1 MPSKPGRTGTAI
13 DLFCG
18 AGGFSLGARLA
29 GFDVV
34 GSVDVDRDL
43 TSSYTRN
50 FPGSNLIVADLA
62 ATAPAELNA
71 LVGAADRVDVL
82 VGGPPCQGFSIIGGR
97 QKLDVRNELLVHYF
111 RHVAFIKPRCFV
123 MENVPGL
130 LEFGGRE
137 LLEAG
142 LSLLGDAYTVVGPII
157 VDAADFGAATK
168 RRRVLVVGFDPS
180 EVSPFTAS
188 DLQALA
194 TRSPAS
200 VREAIADLPEP
211 RLALDPRS
219 MGWWKYD
226 GRHSRLS
233 TYAQAAR
240 TPPPSGIG
248 CASAVAELA
257 AGRVS
262 GLHATQHSPSVCA
275 RFAATP
281 NGAEDSVSRYPRLD
295 WTKQSRTLRAGTGS
309 ERGSFQSMR
318 PIHPSKPR
326 VITVR
331 EGARLQGFP
340 DWFLFHRTKW
350 HSFRMIGNSVSP
362 LLAEATLGFLKEKL
376 GLADVAQREAQPSCA
391 PLAGDRVMR
400 ATAGEGPVLDR
411 RAA

>member
-1 MPSKPGRTGTAI
+1 MSVKLRRRGTAV

-34 GSVDVDRDL
+34 GSVDIDHDL
-43 TSSYTRN
+43 TASYTKN
-50 FPGSNLIVADLA
+50 FPQANLIVADLA
-62 ATAPAELNA
+62 AIPSSEL
-71 LVGAADRVDVL
+71 AAQVNEKDRIDVL

-111 RHVAFIKPRCFV
+111 RHVAHLKPRCFV

-137 LLEAG
+137 LLEKG
-142 LSLLGDAYTVVGPII
+142 LSQLDGSYTVLGPII

-168 RRRVLVVGFDPS
+168 RRRVLVVGYDPN
-180 EVSPFTAS
+180 EVASFTAA
-188 DLQALA
+188 DLLNLGSH
-194 TRSPAS
+194 SPAT
-200 VREAIADLPEP
+200 VREAIGDLPEP
-211 RLALDPRS
+211 RSGLDPS
-219 MGWWKYD
+219 SFGWWRYD
-226 GRHSRLS
+226 GRHSRLAA
-233 TYAQAAR
+233 YAEAAR
-240 TPPPSGIG
+240 RPPPLGLG
-248 CASAVAELA
+248 WPFAVAELA

-262 GLHATQHSPSVCA
+262 GLHATLHSADVRA

-281 NGAEDSVSRYPRLD
+281 MGGEDSVSRYPRLD
-295 WTKQSRTLRAGTGS
+295 WFGQSRTLRAGTGS

-340 DWFLFHRTKW
+340 DWFVFHRTKW

-362 LLAEATLGFLKEKL
+362 ILAKSILEFLRQKL
-376 GLADVAQREAQPSCA
+376 GLEIADEGAPGTSCQSRRDGDVANTHT
-391 PLAGDRVMR
+391 GDRAAR
-400 ATAGEGPVLDR
+400 GR